1 MNTFIRL
8 TGCGIM
14 IFTAFLWGRKRA
26 EREEYSLKLLADFIA
41 FVRYTRENIIHTKT
55 PIPDICREY
64 ETDIYEMREFLADSE
79 KNGICAAWDKHSAML
94 PQKAQKAVQ
103 RFVSN
108 IGFGYD
114 DEDKEL
120 CEYTLNILGGLFA
133 ELKSKTD
140 ERRKMWYTLPPLFV
154 SSIILILM

>member
-1 MNTFIRL
+1 
-8 TGCGIM
+8 M

-26 EREEYSLKLLADFIA
+26 EREDYSLKLLAEFIA
-41 FVRYTRENIIHTKT
+41 FVRYARENIIHTKT

-79 KNGICAAWDKHSAML
+79 KNGICVAWDKHSAML
-94 PQKAQKAVQ
+94 PQRAQKAVQ

-120 CEYTLNILGGLFA
+120 CEYTVNVLGGLFE
-133 ELKSKTD
+133 ELKLKTD